1 MSIRRVPVLVTLLVI
16 VAVCRMASAQ
26 SEPLRGTVVNKS
38 DKGIKNVQ
46 IVLRSPSDD
55 AAVETTTTDDDGKFS
70 ISMESLRPGHE
81 IHLHKDG
88 YEDVVLP
95 ISPQQL
101 VVANIRIIMQP
112 NLIEAPKK
120 VAGAKPNEVKPTP
133 SPAPS
138 LVTPGARKK
147 AVELYNK
154 GVEAW
159 EEAKSASDANEPEE
173 RRRALQMIRQSA
185 SLDPTFAEPV
195 VMLSRLALKDRNWA
209 EASRYSEDLIRIDP
223 NDLEAVRTLYLCMVI
238 MRHHHRI
245 GEAALR
251 LTTLDPSTVASI
263 EEHAQTF
270 FKNEIYVM
278 ARAMFEALT
287 EISPDPA
294 NAYLYLGLCCAA
306 LDDVEATRAAFEAFL
321 ELAPEDHP
329 SIESVRSDLATLNE
343 SAIPEA
349 LRRQES
355 PGPLE

>member
-1 MSIRRVPVLVTLLVI
+1 MSIRRVPVFVTLFVI
-16 VAVCRMASAQ
+16 VAVCRMATAQ
-26 SEPLRGTVVNKS
+26 SEPLHGTVINKS
-38 DKGIKNVQ
+38 DNGIKNVQ
-46 IVLRSPSDD
+46 IVLRASSGD
-55 AAVETTTTDDDGKFS
+55 AAIETTTTDDDGNFS
-70 ISMESLRPGHE
+70 IAMESLRPGYE

-88 YEDVVLP
+88 YEDVTLP

-101 VVANIRIIMQP
+101 VVANISITMQA
-112 NLIEAPKK
+112 IRVEAP
-120 VAGAKPNEVKPTP
+120 PPVKATPT
-133 SPAPS
+133 PAPS
-138 LVTPGARKK
+138 LVTPGARNK
-147 AVELYNK
+147 AVALYNK

-173 RRRALQMIRQSA
+173 RRKALQMIRQSA

-223 NDLEAVRTLYLCMVI
+223 NDLDAIRTLYLCMVV

-245 GEAALR
+245 GDAALR
-251 LTTLDPSTVASI
+251 LTTADPSTVASI

-270 FKNEIYVM
+270 FRNEIYVM
-278 ARAMFEALT
+278 ARAMFEVLT
-287 EISPDPA
+287 EVSPDPA
-294 NAYLYLGLCCAA
+294 NAYLHLGLCCAA
-306 LDDVEATRAAFEAFL
+306 LDDIEATRAAFEAFL
-321 ELAPEDHP
+321 ELAPKDHP